1 MSDVIGLVSVIAA
14 QGEENYYGPG
24 GPASV
29 SDETRELVDREVR
42 RIVEGCYDRAR
53 RMLNANRDR
62 LESLTRALLVKE
74 TLDQDDAYRAAGW
87 EPGSAPGDTPP
98 SDMPGD
104 GDGPP
109 STPPAEPPAGS

>member
-1 MSDVIGLVSVIAA
+1 VISAP
-14 QGEENYYGPG
+14 GEESYYGPG

-53 RMLNANRDR
+53 RMLKDNRER
-62 LESLTRALLVKE
+62 LESLTRALLEQE

-87 EPGSAPGDTPP
+87 EPGSAPGDSAPDARPAADAPDTPA
-98 SDMPGD
+98 
-104 GDGPP
+104 
-109 STPPAEPPAGS
+109 AELPTGS